1 MSRSTDRSATG
12 DCPSLPW
19 RALSATTIFGVA
31 ALCRSLEPYK
41 RVRTYDAPR
50 SLRRHPSATSTKLTV
65 VSDSSSMDDPIM
77 WGAIPL
83 RWNFGLSSSN
93 KRWGFGSHDICYQ
106 SRPLALFFTMGQV
119 LPTHRLAHSPY
130 GGLAQPAV
138 TQAIRLLSKGPF
150 PPDPHLPPPER
161 QHWSLENI
169 CVDPFSDLPTA
180 YTTTGMDS
188 HLAPSAYACNSYSW
202 VHIFPEGKI
211 HQAPN
216 KTMRYFK
223 WGVARLILEA
233 NECPDIVPIWL
244 EGFDQVMHESRGFP
258 RFLPRVGKDISI
270 TFGKKVDSE
279 AVFGD
284 MRRRWR
290 EIKAKAESAS
300 PETRN
305 LPLGVLSDELL
316 HDEEAVELRKEVT
329 KKVRDLVLEVR
340 RTRGLSDE
348 DPKHGLAETW
358 IEEGP
363 QREGKMK
370 DESWSSPA
378 LCPSPGEGAKSSV
391 GKNKTPPAAPTP
403 LRQHPTCFPFLSVII
418 FSMPKKHHKHSFAKP
433 VSPAHHT
440 LISSGPRNQNERFHA
455 SQASSSSASTPSVND
470 LINHLRRTQVSRSP
484 EDGAGSPT
492 RFVAPRSVHP
502 SLRNLLELPETPPPR
517 PRPEARRVGV
527 TGRRLRRTPGPPP
540 PQSWLLG
547 SHDNDTS
554 DEDLN
559 ATNAAR
565 VERIIYRLD
574 RLPGTTFPRKSD
586 LLHMVLK
593 TMASQWAWHIE
604 YDGQFLAVLP
614 SHVKILLLSYIAG
627 YARDQPLKGL
637 MHGLKP
643 LFEKFGTDGYESGDA
658 GDIAQDGDSEVSR
671 LDLSSALGRW
681 MTIKQLS
688 RELLLSNE
696 SGASPAQGKAKKPVP
711 SSWEEI
717 DDEDELV
724 DENPNMPIPKAL
736 SQGLRFQNLR
746 FLSLAHPKPAAANWN
761 SLVDLLSRLSTITHL
776 SLAHWPLPTVTPN
789 AMNTRIRH
797 PTQRSLTFAY
807 GGTDS
812 YTGMENNWAEA
823 AAILRRVSRVT
834 YCLKWLDLEGCG
846 DWIPALT
853 WEGVSPDGEA
863 LPSGPEWNGSWRD
876 IEYIRLGPGWLPHVE
891 DSDFAVPQSDASERL
906 PSSPL
911 RSLASSIH
919 APSPAP
925 SDTPDL
931 PWDVE
936 VERIKYRRAKE
947 LEYYRETLRSAKA
960 VQRSVLQLRRSG
972 RGKWVHFSF
981 GLEGLDAGIL
991 KKLLGA
997 DYRSFVP

>member
-1 MSRSTDRSATG
+1 MRVIST
-12 DCPSLPW
+12 
-19 RALSATTIFGVA
+19 
-31 ALCRSLEPYK
+31 
-41 RVRTYDAPR
+41 
-50 SLRRHPSATSTKLTV
+50 
-65 VSDSSSMDDPIM
+65 VSNHISVMDDPIM

-83 RWNFGLSSSN
+83 RWNIGLASSN

-119 LPTHRLAHSPY
+119 LPTHRLAHSPH

-161 QHWSLENI
+161 QHWSLENV

-180 YTTTGMDS
+180 YTTTGTDS

-216 KTMRYFK
+216 RTMRYFK

-233 NECPDIVPIWL
+233 NECPDVVPIWL

-290 EIKAKAESAS
+290 EIKAKAELES

-305 LPLGVLSDELL
+305 LPLGVLSEELL
-316 HDEEAVELRKEVT
+316 HGEEAVELRKEVT

-348 DPKHGLAETW
+348 DPKQGLMETW
-358 IEEGP
+358 IQEGP

-370 DESWSSPA
+370 DESW
-378 LCPSPGEGAKSSV
+378 
-391 GKNKTPPAAPTP
+391 
-403 LRQHPTCFPFLSVII
+403 
-418 FSMPKKHHKHSFAKP
+418 
-433 VSPAHHT
+433 
-440 LISSGPRNQNERFHA
+440 
-455 SQASSSSASTPSVND
+455 ASSSSTSTPSVND
-470 LINHLRRTQVSRSP
+470 MINHLRRTQTSRSSD
-484 EDGAGSPT
+484 DGAGSPS

-517 PRPEARRVGV
+517 PRPEARRIGV

-547 SHDNDTS
+547 SHDTDTLDES
-554 DEDLN
+554 DLE
-559 ATNAAR
+559 ATDAAPS
-565 VERIIYRLD
+565 ERIIYRLD
-574 RLPGTTFPRKSD
+574 RLPGTTLPHKSD

-593 TMASQWAWHIE
+593 SMAAQWAWHIE

-614 SHVKILLLSYIAG
+614 SHVKVLLLSYIAV

-643 LFEKFGTDGYESGDA
+643 LFEKFSTDDHENGDA
-658 GDIAQDGDSEVSR
+658 VGTFQDSDPEISR
-671 LDLSSALGRW
+671 LDLSNALGRW

-688 RELLLSNE
+688 HGLFLSKKL
-696 SGASPAQGKAKKPVP
+696 GAGLVQGKAKESVP
-711 SSWEEI
+711 SSWEED
-717 DDEDELV
+717 DDEEDEIAA
-724 DENPNMPIPKAL
+724 ENSNMFIPKAL
-736 SQGLRFQNLR
+736 SQGLRFENLR

-776 SLAHWPLPTVTPN
+776 SLAHWPIPTVTPN
-789 AMNTRIRH
+789 AMNARIRH

-812 YTGMENNWAEA
+812 YSGMENNWAEA

-853 WEGVSPDGEA
+853 WEDVGPNGQA
-863 LPSGPEWNGSWRD
+863 RPTGPEWNGSWRD
-876 IEYIRLGPGWLPHVE
+876 IEYVRLGPGWLPHID
-891 DSDFAVPQSDASERL
+891 DSEFAVPQSSAVER
-906 PSSPL
+906 PSSSSL

-925 SDTPDL
+925 PDTPQL

-936 VERIKYRRAKE
+936 LERIKYRRAKE
-947 LEYYRETLRSAKA
+947 LGHYRESQRSAKA
-960 VQRSVLQLRRSG
+960 VQRRVLQLRRSG

-981 GLEGLDAGIL
+981 GLEGLDAGTL
-991 KKLLGA
+991 KKLLGT
-997 DYRSFVP
+997 DYQSFVP

>member
-1 MSRSTDRSATG
+1 
-12 DCPSLPW
+12 
-19 RALSATTIFGVA
+19 
-31 ALCRSLEPYK
+31 
-41 RVRTYDAPR
+41 
-50 SLRRHPSATSTKLTV
+50 
-65 VSDSSSMDDPIM
+65 
-77 WGAIPL
+77 
-83 RWNFGLSSSN
+83 
-93 KRWGFGSHDICYQ
+93 
-106 SRPLALFFTMGQV
+106 MGQV
-119 LPTHRLAHSPY
+119 LPTHRLAHSPH

-180 YTTTGMDS
+180 YTTTGIDS

-290 EIKAKAESAS
+290 EIKAKAEVAS
-300 PETRN
+300 PESRN

-316 HDEEAVELRKEVT
+316 HDEEAIELRKEVT
-329 KKVRDLVLEVR
+329 QKVRDLVLEVR

-370 DESWSSPA
+370 DESWP
-378 LCPSPGEGAKSSV
+378 
-391 GKNKTPPAAPTP
+391 
-403 LRQHPTCFPFLSVII
+403 
-418 FSMPKKHHKHSFAKP
+418 
-433 VSPAHHT
+433 
-440 LISSGPRNQNERFHA
+440 
-455 SQASSSSASTPSVND
+455 SSSSTSTPSVND

-492 RFVAPRSVHP
+492 RVVAPRSVHP

-527 TGRRLRRTPGPPP
+527 TGRLLRRTPGPPP

-547 SHDNDTS
+547 SHDKDTS

-559 ATNAAR
+559 STNAAR

-593 TMASQWAWHIE
+593 SMASQWAWHIE

-614 SHVKILLLSYIAG
+614 SHVKILLLSYIAI
-627 YARDQPLKGL
+627 YAGDQPLKGL

-643 LFEKFGTDGYESGDA
+643 LFEKFSTDDHESGDA
-658 GDIAQDGDSEVSR
+658 GDLTEDGDSEILR

-688 RELLLSNE
+688 HELLVSNK
-696 SGASPAQGKAKKPVP
+696 SGANLVQGKAKEPVP

-717 DDEDELV
+717 DDEEVDTADES
-724 DENPNMPIPKAL
+724 PNMPIPKAL

-761 SLVDLLSRLSTITHL
+761 ALVDLLSRLSTITHL

-789 AMNTRIRH
+789 AMSARIRH
-797 PTQRSLTFAY
+797 PAQRSLTFAY

-812 YTGMENNWAEA
+812 YSGMENNWAEA
-823 AAILRRVSRVT
+823 AGILRRLSRVT

-876 IEYIRLGPGWLPHVE
+876 IEYIRLGPGWLPHVD
-891 DSDFAVPQSDASERL
+891 DSELAVPQSGAAERL
-906 PSSPL
+906 PSSPS
-911 RSLASSIH
+911 RSLASSIY

-925 SDTPDL
+925 SETPDL

-947 LEYYRETLRSAKA
+947 LENYRETLRSAKA
-960 VQRSVLQLRRSG
+960 VQRSILQLRHSG
-972 RGKWVHFSF
+972 RGKWVHCSF
-981 GLEGLDAGIL
+981 GLEGLNTGIL

-997 DYRSFVP
+997 DYRNFVP

>member
-12 DCPSLPW
+12 DCPSVPW

-31 ALCRSLEPYK
+31 ALCRSFLYMCSRPEINGLESFLELLES
-41 RVRTYDAPR
+41 RQNTSRRTR
-50 SLRRHPSATSTKLTV
+50 GLLTV
-65 VSDSSSMDDPIM
+65 SNHISVMDDPTM

-119 LPTHRLAHSPY
+119 LPTHRLAHSPH

-161 QHWSLENI
+161 QHWSIENV
-169 CVDPFSDLPTA
+169 CVDPFSELPTA

-233 NECPDIVPIWL
+233 NECPDVVPIWL

-258 RFLPRVGKDISI
+258 RFLPRVGKEISI

-300 PETRN
+300 PESRN
-305 LPLGVLSDELL
+305 LPLGVLSEELL
-316 HDEEAVELRKEVT
+316 HGEEAVELRKEVT
-329 KKVRDLVLEVR
+329 RKVRDLVLEVR

-358 IEEGP
+358 IQEGP

-370 DESWSSPA
+370 DESW
-378 LCPSPGEGAKSSV
+378 
-391 GKNKTPPAAPTP
+391 
-403 LRQHPTCFPFLSVII
+403 
-418 FSMPKKHHKHSFAKP
+418 
-433 VSPAHHT
+433 
-440 LISSGPRNQNERFHA
+440 
-455 SQASSSSASTPSVND
+455 ASSSSTSTPSVND

-484 EDGAGSPT
+484 EDGAGNPT

-547 SHDNDTS
+547 SHDADTS
-554 DEDLN
+554 DEDLS

-614 SHVKILLLSYIAG
+614 SHVKILLLSYIAV

-637 MHGLKP
+637 IHGLKP
-643 LFEKFGTDGYESGDA
+643 LFEKFSIDDYESGDA
-658 GDIAQDGDSEVSR
+658 GDTTQDGDSEVSR

-681 MTIKQLS
+681 MTLKQLS
-688 RELLLSNE
+688 HELFLSNK
-696 SGASPAQGKAKKPVP
+696 SGASLAQDKAKEPVP

-717 DDEDELV
+717 DDEEDELT
-724 DENPNMPIPKAL
+724 DEKPNMPILKAL

-812 YTGMENNWAEA
+812 YSGMENNWAEA

-876 IEYIRLGPGWLPHVE
+876 IEYVRLGPGWLPRID
-891 DSDFAVPQSDASERL
+891 DSEFAVPQSGAAER
-906 PSSPL
+906 PS
-911 RSLASSIH
+911 RSLASSMH

-925 SDTPDL
+925 SDIPDL

-936 VERIKYRRAKE
+936 IERIKYRRAKE

-960 VQRSVLQLRRSG
+960 VQRSVLQLRQSG

-981 GLEGLDAGIL
+981 GLEGLDADTL
-991 KKLLGA
+991 KKLLA
-997 DYRSFVP
+997 TDYRNFVP

>member
-1 MSRSTDRSATG
+1 
-12 DCPSLPW
+12 
-19 RALSATTIFGVA
+19 
-31 ALCRSLEPYK
+31 
-41 RVRTYDAPR
+41 
-50 SLRRHPSATSTKLTV
+50 
-65 VSDSSSMDDPIM
+65 MDDPIM

-119 LPTHRLAHSPY
+119 LPTHRLAHSPH

-180 YTTTGMDS
+180 YTTTGIDS

-290 EIKAKAESAS
+290 EIKAKAEVAS
-300 PETRN
+300 PESRN

-316 HDEEAVELRKEVT
+316 HDEEAIELRKEVT
-329 KKVRDLVLEVR
+329 QKVRDLVLEVR

-370 DESWSSPA
+370 DESWP
-378 LCPSPGEGAKSSV
+378 
-391 GKNKTPPAAPTP
+391 
-403 LRQHPTCFPFLSVII
+403 
-418 FSMPKKHHKHSFAKP
+418 
-433 VSPAHHT
+433 
-440 LISSGPRNQNERFHA
+440 
-455 SQASSSSASTPSVND
+455 SSSSTSTPSVND
-470 LINHLRRTQVSRSP
+470 LINHLRRTQVSWSP

-492 RFVAPRSVHP
+492 RVVAPRSVHP

-527 TGRRLRRTPGPPP
+527 TGRLLRRTPGPPP

-547 SHDNDTS
+547 SHDKDTS

-559 ATNAAR
+559 STNAAR

-593 TMASQWAWHIE
+593 SMASQWAWHIE

-614 SHVKILLLSYIAG
+614 SHVKILLLSYIAI
-627 YARDQPLKGL
+627 YAGDQPLKGL

-643 LFEKFGTDGYESGDA
+643 LFEKFSTDDHESGDA
-658 GDIAQDGDSEVSR
+658 GDLTEDGDSEILR
-671 LDLSSALGRW
+671 LDLS
-681 MTIKQLS
+681 I
-688 RELLLSNE
+688 SNK
-696 SGASPAQGKAKKPVP
+696 SGANLVQGKAKEPVP

-717 DDEDELV
+717 DDEEVDTADES
-724 DENPNMPIPKAL
+724 PNMPIPKAL

-761 SLVDLLSRLSTITHL
+761 ALVDLLSRLSTITHL

-789 AMNTRIRH
+789 AMSARIRH
-797 PTQRSLTFAY
+797 PAQRSLTFAY

-812 YTGMENNWAEA
+812 YSGMENNWAEA
-823 AAILRRVSRVT
+823 AGILRRLSRVT

-876 IEYIRLGPGWLPHVE
+876 IEYIRLGPGWLPHVD
-891 DSDFAVPQSDASERL
+891 DSELAVPQSGAAERL
-906 PSSPL
+906 PSSPS
-911 RSLASSIH
+911 RSLASSIY

-925 SDTPDL
+925 SETPDL

-947 LEYYRETLRSAKA
+947 LENYRETLRSAKA
-960 VQRSVLQLRRSG
+960 VQRSILQLRHSG
-972 RGKWVHFSF
+972 RGKWVHCSF
-981 GLEGLDAGIL
+981 GLEGLNTGIL

-997 DYRSFVP
+997 DYRNFVP

>member
-1 MSRSTDRSATG
+1 
-12 DCPSLPW
+12 
-19 RALSATTIFGVA
+19 
-31 ALCRSLEPYK
+31 
-41 RVRTYDAPR
+41 
-50 SLRRHPSATSTKLTV
+50 
-65 VSDSSSMDDPIM
+65 
-77 WGAIPL
+77 
-83 RWNFGLSSSN
+83 
-93 KRWGFGSHDICYQ
+93 
-106 SRPLALFFTMGQV
+106 
-119 LPTHRLAHSPY
+119 
-130 GGLAQPAV
+130 
-138 TQAIRLLSKGPF
+138 
-150 PPDPHLPPPER
+150 
-161 QHWSLENI
+161 
-169 CVDPFSDLPTA
+169 
-180 YTTTGMDS
+180 
-188 HLAPSAYACNSYSW
+188 
-202 VHIFPEGKI
+202 
-211 HQAPN
+211 
-216 KTMRYFK
+216 
-223 WGVARLILEA
+223 
-233 NECPDIVPIWL
+233 
-244 EGFDQVMHESRGFP
+244 
-258 RFLPRVGKDISI
+258 
-270 TFGKKVDSE
+270 
-279 AVFGD
+279 
-284 MRRRWR
+284 
-290 EIKAKAESAS
+290 
-300 PETRN
+300 
-305 LPLGVLSDELL
+305 
-316 HDEEAVELRKEVT
+316 
-329 KKVRDLVLEVR
+329 
-340 RTRGLSDE
+340 
-348 DPKHGLAETW
+348 
-358 IEEGP
+358 
-363 QREGKMK
+363 
-370 DESWSSPA
+370 
-378 LCPSPGEGAKSSV
+378 
-391 GKNKTPPAAPTP
+391 
-403 LRQHPTCFPFLSVII
+403 
-418 FSMPKKHHKHSFAKP
+418 MPKKHHKHSFAKP

-440 LISSGPRNQNERFHA
+440 LISSGPRNQNERFQA
-455 SQASSSSASTPSVND
+455 SQASSSSTSTPSVND

-547 SHDNDTS
+547 SHDADTS

-559 ATNAAR
+559 ATHAAR

-593 TMASQWAWHIE
+593 TMASHWAWHIE

-614 SHVKILLLSYIAG
+614 SHVKILLLSYIAI

-643 LFEKFGTDGYESGDA
+643 LFEKFSTDGYESGDA
-658 GDIAQDGDSEVSR
+658 GDTAQDGDSEVSR

-688 RELLLSNE
+688 HELFLSNK
-696 SGASPAQGKAKKPVP
+696 SGASLAQGKAKEPVP

-717 DDEDELV
+717 DDEEDELM

-761 SLVDLLSRLSTITHL
+761 SLVDLLSHLSTITHL

-812 YTGMENNWAEA
+812 YSGMENNWAEA

-846 DWIPALT
+846 DWFPALT

-876 IEYIRLGPGWLPHVE
+876 IEYVRLGAGWLPRID
-891 DSDFAVPQSDASERL
+891 DSEFAVPQSGTAER
-906 PSSPL
+906 PS

-925 SDTPDL
+925 SDISDL

-936 VERIKYRRAKE
+936 IERIKYRRAKE

-960 VQRSVLQLRRSG
+960 VQRSVLQLRQSG

-981 GLEGLDAGIL
+981 GLEGLDAGTL
-991 KKLLGA
+991 KKLLGT

>member
-1 MSRSTDRSATG
+1 
-12 DCPSLPW
+12 
-19 RALSATTIFGVA
+19 
-31 ALCRSLEPYK
+31 
-41 RVRTYDAPR
+41 
-50 SLRRHPSATSTKLTV
+50 
-65 VSDSSSMDDPIM
+65 MDDPIM

-83 RWNFGLSSSN
+83 RWNFGLASSN

-119 LPTHRLAHSPY
+119 LPTHRLAHSPH

-150 PPDPHLPPPER
+150 APDPHLPPPER
-161 QHWSLENI
+161 QHWSLENV

-233 NECPDIVPIWL
+233 NECPDVVPIWL

-290 EIKAKAESAS
+290 EIKAKAELAS

-305 LPLGVLSDELL
+305 LPLGVLSEELL

-358 IEEGP
+358 IQEGP

-370 DESWSSPA
+370 DESW
-378 LCPSPGEGAKSSV
+378 
-391 GKNKTPPAAPTP
+391 
-403 LRQHPTCFPFLSVII
+403 
-418 FSMPKKHHKHSFAKP
+418 
-433 VSPAHHT
+433 
-440 LISSGPRNQNERFHA
+440 
-455 SQASSSSASTPSVND
+455 ASSSSTSTPSVND
-470 LINHLRRTQVSRSP
+470 LINHLRRTQVSRS
-484 EDGAGSPT
+484 EDGAGSPS

-547 SHDNDTS
+547 SHDTDTS
-554 DEDLN
+554 DD
-559 ATNAAR
+559 TDAAPA
-565 VERIIYRLD
+565 ERIIYRLD
-574 RLPGTTFPRKSD
+574 RLPGTTLPRKSD

-593 TMASQWAWHIE
+593 TMASHWAWHIE

-614 SHVKILLLSYIAG
+614 SHVKVLLLSYIAI

-643 LFEKFGTDGYESGDA
+643 LFEKFSSYDHGTPDGVETS
-658 GDIAQDGDSEVSR
+658 QDGDPEISR
-671 LDLSSALGRW
+671 LDLSCALGRW

-688 RELLLSNE
+688 HELFLSK
-696 SGASPAQGKAKKPVP
+696 SAASLAQGKAKEPVP
-711 SSWEEI
+711 SSWEED
-717 DDEDELV
+717 DDEEDETAA
-724 DENPNMPIPKAL
+724 ENANMPIPKTL
-736 SQGLRFQNLR
+736 NPGLRFQNLR
-746 FLSLAHPKPAAANWN
+746 FLSLAHPKPAAASWN
-761 SLVDLLSRLSTITHL
+761 SLIDLLSRLSTITHL

-812 YTGMENNWAEA
+812 YSGMENNWAEA
-823 AAILRRVSRVT
+823 AAILRRLSRVT

-853 WEGVSPDGEA
+853 WEGVGPDGEA
-863 LPSGPEWNGSWRD
+863 LPTGPEWNGSWRD
-876 IEYIRLGPGWLPHVE
+876 IEYVRLGPGWLPHID
-891 DSDFAVPQSDASERL
+891 DSEVAVAVPQSGAGAAERL
-906 PSSPL
+906 S
-911 RSLASSIH
+911 RSLARSIH
-919 APSPAP
+919 APAPAP
-925 SDTPDL
+925 TDTPEL

-936 VERIKYRRAKE
+936 FERIKYRRAKE
-947 LEYYRETLRSAKA
+947 LERYRETLRSAKA

-972 RGKWVHFSF
+972 KGKWVHFSF
-981 GLEGLDAGIL
+981 GLEGLDVDAL

>member
-1 MSRSTDRSATG
+1 
-12 DCPSLPW
+12 
-19 RALSATTIFGVA
+19 
-31 ALCRSLEPYK
+31 
-41 RVRTYDAPR
+41 
-50 SLRRHPSATSTKLTV
+50 
-65 VSDSSSMDDPIM
+65 MDDPIM

-119 LPTHRLAHSPY
+119 LPTHRLAHSPH

-150 PPDPHLPPPER
+150 PPDPHLPPRER
-161 QHWSLENI
+161 KHWSLENI

-180 YTTTGMDS
+180 YTTTGIDS

-290 EIKAKAESAS
+290 EIKAKAEVAS
-300 PETRN
+300 PESRN

-316 HDEEAVELRKEVT
+316 HDEEAIELRKEVT
-329 KKVRDLVLEVR
+329 QKVRDLVLEVR

-370 DESWSSPA
+370 DESWP
-378 LCPSPGEGAKSSV
+378 
-391 GKNKTPPAAPTP
+391 
-403 LRQHPTCFPFLSVII
+403 
-418 FSMPKKHHKHSFAKP
+418 
-433 VSPAHHT
+433 
-440 LISSGPRNQNERFHA
+440 
-455 SQASSSSASTPSVND
+455 SSSSTSTPSVND

-492 RFVAPRSVHP
+492 RVVAPRSVHP
-502 SLRNLLELPETPPPR
+502 SLRNLLELPGTPPPR

-527 TGRRLRRTPGPPP
+527 TGRLLRRTPGPPP

-547 SHDNDTS
+547 SHDKDTS

-559 ATNAAR
+559 STNAAR

-574 RLPGTTFPRKSD
+574 RLPGTTFPRRSD

-593 TMASQWAWHIE
+593 SMASQWAWHIE

-614 SHVKILLLSYIAG
+614 SHVKILLLSYIAI
-627 YARDQPLKGL
+627 YAGDQPLKGL

-643 LFEKFGTDGYESGDA
+643 LFEKFSTDDHESGDA
-658 GDIAQDGDSEVSR
+658 GDLTEDGDSEILR
-671 LDLSSALGRW
+671 LDLS
-681 MTIKQLS
+681 I
-688 RELLLSNE
+688 SNK
-696 SGASPAQGKAKKPVP
+696 SGANLVQGKAKEPVP
-711 SSWEEI
+711 SSWEEV
-717 DDEDELV
+717 DDEEVDTADES
-724 DENPNMPIPKAL
+724 PNMPIPKAL

-761 SLVDLLSRLSTITHL
+761 ALVDLLSRLSTITHL

-789 AMNTRIRH
+789 AMSARIRH
-797 PTQRSLTFAY
+797 PAQRSLTFAY

-812 YTGMENNWAEA
+812 YSGMENNWAEA
-823 AAILRRVSRVT
+823 AGILRRLSRVT

-876 IEYIRLGPGWLPHVE
+876 IEYIRLGPGWLPHVD
-891 DSDFAVPQSDASERL
+891 DSELAVPQSGAAERL
-906 PSSPL
+906 PSSPS

-925 SDTPDL
+925 SETPDL

-947 LEYYRETLRSAKA
+947 LENYRETLRSAKA
-960 VQRSVLQLRRSG
+960 VQRSILQLRHSG
-972 RGKWVHFSF
+972 RGKWVHCSF
-981 GLEGLDAGIL
+981 GLEGLNTGIL

-997 DYRSFVP
+997 DYRNFVP

>member
-1 MSRSTDRSATG
+1 
-12 DCPSLPW
+12 
-19 RALSATTIFGVA
+19 
-31 ALCRSLEPYK
+31 
-41 RVRTYDAPR
+41 
-50 SLRRHPSATSTKLTV
+50 
-65 VSDSSSMDDPIM
+65 MDDPIM

-119 LPTHRLAHSPY
+119 LPTHRLAHSPH

-180 YTTTGMDS
+180 YTTTGIDS

-290 EIKAKAESAS
+290 EIKAKAEVAS
-300 PETRN
+300 PESRN

-316 HDEEAVELRKEVT
+316 HDEEAIELRKEVT
-329 KKVRDLVLEVR
+329 QKVRDLVLEVR

-370 DESWSSPA
+370 DESWP
-378 LCPSPGEGAKSSV
+378 
-391 GKNKTPPAAPTP
+391 
-403 LRQHPTCFPFLSVII
+403 
-418 FSMPKKHHKHSFAKP
+418 
-433 VSPAHHT
+433 
-440 LISSGPRNQNERFHA
+440 
-455 SQASSSSASTPSVND
+455 SSSSTSTPSVND

-492 RFVAPRSVHP
+492 RVVAPRSVHP

-527 TGRRLRRTPGPPP
+527 TGRLLRRTPGPPP

-547 SHDNDTS
+547 SHDKDTS

-559 ATNAAR
+559 STNAAR

-593 TMASQWAWHIE
+593 SMASQWAWHIE

-614 SHVKILLLSYIAG
+614 SHVKILLLSYIAI
-627 YARDQPLKGL
+627 YAGDQPLKGL

-643 LFEKFGTDGYESGDA
+643 LFEKFSTDDHESGDA
-658 GDIAQDGDSEVSR
+658 GDLTEDGDSEILR
-671 LDLSSALGRW
+671 LDLS
-681 MTIKQLS
+681 I
-688 RELLLSNE
+688 SNK
-696 SGASPAQGKAKKPVP
+696 SGANLVQGKAKEPVP

-717 DDEDELV
+717 DDEEVDTADES
-724 DENPNMPIPKAL
+724 PNMPIPKAL

-761 SLVDLLSRLSTITHL
+761 ALVDLLSRLSTITHL

-789 AMNTRIRH
+789 AMSARIRH
-797 PTQRSLTFAY
+797 PAQRSLTFAY

-812 YTGMENNWAEA
+812 YSGMENNWAEA
-823 AAILRRVSRVT
+823 AGILRRLSRVT

-876 IEYIRLGPGWLPHVE
+876 IEYIRLGPGWLPHVD
-891 DSDFAVPQSDASERL
+891 DSELAVPQSGAAERL
-906 PSSPL
+906 PSSPS
-911 RSLASSIH
+911 RSLASSIY

-925 SDTPDL
+925 SETPDL

-947 LEYYRETLRSAKA
+947 LENYRETLRSAKA
-960 VQRSVLQLRRSG
+960 VQRSILQLRHSG
-972 RGKWVHFSF
+972 RGKWVHCSF
-981 GLEGLDAGIL
+981 GLEGLNTGIL

-997 DYRSFVP
+997 DYRNFVP

>member
-31 ALCRSLEPYK
+31 ALCRSFLFMCSRPEINGLDSFLELLES
-41 RVRTYDAPR
+41 RQDRSRRTR
-50 SLRRHPSATSTKLTV
+50 GLLTV
-65 VSDSSSMDDPIM
+65 SNHISVMDDPIM

-258 RFLPRVGKDISI
+258 RFLPRVGKEISI

-300 PETRN
+300 PESRN

-370 DESWSSPA
+370 DESW
-378 LCPSPGEGAKSSV
+378 V
-391 GKNKTPPAAPTP
+391 
-403 LRQHPTCFPFLSVII
+403 
-418 FSMPKKHHKHSFAKP
+418 
-433 VSPAHHT
+433 
-440 LISSGPRNQNERFHA
+440 
-455 SQASSSSASTPSVND
+455 
-470 LINHLRRTQVSRSP
+470 
-484 EDGAGSPT
+484 
-492 RFVAPRSVHP
+492 
-502 SLRNLLELPETPPPR
+502 
-517 PRPEARRVGV
+517 
-527 TGRRLRRTPGPPP
+527 
-540 PQSWLLG
+540 
-547 SHDNDTS
+547 
-554 DEDLN
+554 
-559 ATNAAR
+559 
-565 VERIIYRLD
+565 
-574 RLPGTTFPRKSD
+574 
-586 LLHMVLK
+586 
-593 TMASQWAWHIE
+593 
-604 YDGQFLAVLP
+604 
-614 SHVKILLLSYIAG
+614 
-627 YARDQPLKGL
+627 
-637 MHGLKP
+637 
-643 LFEKFGTDGYESGDA
+643 
-658 GDIAQDGDSEVSR
+658 
-671 LDLSSALGRW
+671 
-681 MTIKQLS
+681 
-688 RELLLSNE
+688 
-696 SGASPAQGKAKKPVP
+696 
-711 SSWEEI
+711 
-717 DDEDELV
+717 
-724 DENPNMPIPKAL
+724 
-736 SQGLRFQNLR
+736 
-746 FLSLAHPKPAAANWN
+746 
-761 SLVDLLSRLSTITHL
+761 
-776 SLAHWPLPTVTPN
+776 
-789 AMNTRIRH
+789 
-797 PTQRSLTFAY
+797 
-807 GGTDS
+807 
-812 YTGMENNWAEA
+812 
-823 AAILRRVSRVT
+823 
-834 YCLKWLDLEGCG
+834 
-846 DWIPALT
+846 
-853 WEGVSPDGEA
+853 
-863 LPSGPEWNGSWRD
+863 RD
-876 IEYIRLGPGWLPHVE
+876 I
-891 DSDFAVPQSDASERL
+891 
-906 PSSPL
+906 
-911 RSLASSIH
+911 
-919 APSPAP
+919 
-925 SDTPDL
+925 
-931 PWDVE
+931 
-936 VERIKYRRAKE
+936 
-947 LEYYRETLRSAKA
+947 
-960 VQRSVLQLRRSG
+960 
-972 RGKWVHFSF
+972 
-981 GLEGLDAGIL
+981 
-991 KKLLGA
+991 
-997 DYRSFVP
+997 

>member
-1 MSRSTDRSATG
+1 
-12 DCPSLPW
+12 
-19 RALSATTIFGVA
+19 
-31 ALCRSLEPYK
+31 
-41 RVRTYDAPR
+41 
-50 SLRRHPSATSTKLTV
+50 
-65 VSDSSSMDDPIM
+65 MDDPIM

-119 LPTHRLAHSPY
+119 LPTHRLAHSPH

-180 YTTTGMDS
+180 YTTTGIDS

-290 EIKAKAESAS
+290 EIKAKAEVAS
-300 PETRN
+300 PESRN

-316 HDEEAVELRKEVT
+316 HDEEAIELRKEVT
-329 KKVRDLVLEVR
+329 QKVRDLVLEVR

-370 DESWSSPA
+370 DESWP
-378 LCPSPGEGAKSSV
+378 
-391 GKNKTPPAAPTP
+391 
-403 LRQHPTCFPFLSVII
+403 
-418 FSMPKKHHKHSFAKP
+418 
-433 VSPAHHT
+433 
-440 LISSGPRNQNERFHA
+440 
-455 SQASSSSASTPSVND
+455 SSSSTSTPSVND

-492 RFVAPRSVHP
+492 RVVAPRSVHP

-527 TGRRLRRTPGPPP
+527 TGRLLRRTPGPPP

-547 SHDNDTS
+547 SHDKDTS

-559 ATNAAR
+559 STNAAR

-593 TMASQWAWHIE
+593 SMASQWAWHIE

-614 SHVKILLLSYIAG
+614 SHVKILLLSYIAI
-627 YARDQPLKGL
+627 YAGDQPLKGL

-643 LFEKFGTDGYESGDA
+643 LFEKFSTDDHESGDA
-658 GDIAQDGDSEVSR
+658 GDLTEDGDSEILR
-671 LDLSSALGRW
+671 LDLS
-681 MTIKQLS
+681 I
-688 RELLLSNE
+688 SNK
-696 SGASPAQGKAKKPVP
+696 SGANLVQGKAKEPVP

-717 DDEDELV
+717 DDEEVDTADES
-724 DENPNMPIPKAL
+724 PNMPIPKAL

-761 SLVDLLSRLSTITHL
+761 ALVDLLSRLSTITHL

-789 AMNTRIRH
+789 AMSARIRH
-797 PTQRSLTFAY
+797 PAQRSLTFAY

-812 YTGMENNWAEA
+812 YSGMENNWAEA
-823 AAILRRVSRVT
+823 AGILRRLSRVT

-876 IEYIRLGPGWLPHVE
+876 IEYIRLGPGWLPHVD
-891 DSDFAVPQSDASERL
+891 DSELAVPQSGAAERL
-906 PSSPL
+906 PSSPS

-925 SDTPDL
+925 SETPDL

-947 LEYYRETLRSAKA
+947 LENYRETLRSAKA
-960 VQRSVLQLRRSG
+960 VQRSILQLRHSG
-972 RGKWVHFSF
+972 RGKWVHCSF
-981 GLEGLDAGIL
+981 GLEGLNTGIL

-997 DYRSFVP
+997 DYRNFVP